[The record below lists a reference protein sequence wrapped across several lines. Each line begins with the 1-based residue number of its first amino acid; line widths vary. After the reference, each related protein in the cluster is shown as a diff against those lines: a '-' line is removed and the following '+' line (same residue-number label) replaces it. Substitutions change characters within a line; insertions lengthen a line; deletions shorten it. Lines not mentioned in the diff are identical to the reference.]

1 MKQGNCDIMDPKSVC
16 ITAQKA
22 VIAKLGNGVLFL
34 KVDVTFMLLVCHD
47 DVSVFRSHWNAELM
61 Q

>member
-1 MKQGNCDIMDPKSVC
+1 MDRKSVC
-16 ITAQKA
+16 ITARKA